1 MNRFTGLRKETH
13 LLEKKIQNFNEKG
26 DNSRITSDAKKTLTK
41 INKTKTKRDKLYQKF
56 SLENPDINLYHTSF
70 WRCKLFWVTHLKDS
84 DR

>member
-41 INKTKTKRDKLYQKF
+41 INKTKTKER
-56 SLENPDINLYHTSF
+56 
-70 WRCKLFWVTHLKDS
+70 
-84 DR
+84 

>member
-26 DNSRITSDAKKTLTK
+26 DNSRITPDAKKTLTK

-70 WRCKLFWVTHLKDS
+70 SRCKLFWVTHLKDS